1 MTAGRKSKFL
11 LVCVPIVIGGLFLST
26 YSWGPQLQLVGDTA
40 TSINASYTPSSPQ
53 LARTGLAGPS
63 IVSAPPSTKTALPR
77 TESAPPKT
85 ESALPHTESD
95 LPHTESAPPSA
106 KPSLSSTESALPHT
120 ESDLPHTESAPPSAK
135 PSLSSTE
142 SALPYTKSAS
152 PSTSAI
158 TLSSSSSE
166 TASWDRIT
174 SVAEMYERMV
184 IATAFSSNHF
194 EEAKSMIASVQ
205 KCLPGK
211 KIIVYDLGLVRNQ
224 RKQVRRYCNVE
235 LRRFPFDKYKPY
247 MKNLHYY
254 SWKAVVVKKVSVEY
268 DVIMY
273 GDTSLKMISCNITK
287 ALAYLFEFPFLCTSP
302 AGFRA
307 IEFTHDGMIKYLG
320 YPPTREFLA
329 GVKSV
334 QAGCWLMWANSAM
347 REKVI
352 EPWLDCS
359 LHKECIAPIGSKLH
373 PCHFLNVHNGVY
385 ADCHRYD
392 QSALNIILTREF
404 GLDAV
409 EKASKSKITKSVWK
423 IVKGPSNEYKVSL
436 CT

>member
-11 LVCVPIVIGGLFLST
+11 LVVVPIVIGGLFLST
-26 YSWGPQLQLVGDTA
+26 YSWGPQLQLVVDTA
-40 TSINASYTPSSPQ
+40 TSINASYLPSSPQ
-53 LARTGLAGPS
+53 LAPTGLAGPS
-63 IVSAPPSTKTALPR
+63 IVSAPPSTESTPPSTESALPR
-77 TESAPPKT
+77 TES
-85 ESALPHTESD
+85 SLHHTESS
-95 LPHTESAPPSA
+95 LHHTESAPPRTQSSLSSTESA
-106 KPSLSSTESALPHT
+106 PPSTESSLSSTESALPNT
-120 ESDLPHTESAPPSAK
+120 T
-135 PSLSSTE
+135 
-142 SALPYTKSAS
+142 SAS

-166 TASWDRIT
+166 TASWDRIA

-235 LRRFPFDKYKPY
+235 LRRFPFDKYKSY

-254 SWKAVVVKKVSVEY
+254 SWKAVVVKKVSMEY

-320 YPPTREFLA
+320 YPPTRECLA

-334 QAGCWLMWANSAM
+334 QAGCWLMWANSAI

-352 EPWLDCS
+352 KPWLDCS
-359 LHKECIAPIGSKLH
+359 LHKECIAPIGAKLH

-409 EKASKSKITKSVWK
+409 EKASKLKITKSVWK
-423 IVKGPSNEYKVSL
+423 IVRGPSNEYKVSL